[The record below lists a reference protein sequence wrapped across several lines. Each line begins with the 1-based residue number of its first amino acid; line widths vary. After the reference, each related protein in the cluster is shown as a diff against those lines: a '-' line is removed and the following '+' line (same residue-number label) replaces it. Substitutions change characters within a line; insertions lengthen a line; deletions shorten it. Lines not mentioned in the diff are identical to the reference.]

1 VTPIPLSLSIFS
13 MPSQDY
19 DDHAFFDSA
28 IQLEIEEEVD
38 LHQLAIDYRTAE
50 FICYT
55 TYKLWYSI
63 PKDNEIEKEEY
74 LRSFP
79 GVTEPDWLLV
89 GNHYEYFPP
98 PMYCE
103 RWYNAYV
110 TQVYHLLKAA
120 ELDVPLIV
128 VALFYL
134 SRIRMR
140 AIDPRVSPPVLLY
153 QLLVGALMISQ
164 KVHSDIR
171 YSMSTWSK
179 ISRLDFVDTLRSETH
194 FFLLLHYDMHIPA
207 VQYEQ
212 WINML
217 QHLQKEH
224 RMVIKSVGMTDK
236 EFEMFSAR
244 HMRARPDLIQEA
256 EAIRKRE
263 GS

>member
-1 VTPIPLSLSIFS
+1 

-28 IQLEIEEEVD
+28 IQLEIEEEMD

-50 FICYT
+50 FISFT
-55 TYKLWYSI
+55 TYKLWFSL
-63 PKDNEIEKEEY
+63 PKENEVDKEAY
-74 LRSFP
+74 LKSFP
-79 GVTEPDWLLV
+79 GVTEPDWLLIASR
-89 GNHYEYFPP
+89 YEYLPAP
-98 PMYCE
+98 LYCE
-103 RWYNAYV
+103 KWYNAYV
-110 TQVYHLLKAA
+110 TQVYHLLKAG
-120 ELDVPLIV
+120 EFDVPLIV

-134 SRIRMR
+134 SRIRLR
-140 AIDPRVSPPVLLY
+140 AIDPTVSPPVLLY
-153 QLLVGALMISQ
+153 QLFVGALMISQ

-194 FFLLLHYDMHIPA
+194 FFLLLHYDMHIPG

-224 RMVIKSVGMTDK
+224 RVMIKAIGMDER
-236 EFEMFSAR
+236 EFEAFSFR
-244 HMRARPDLIQEA
+244 HMRSRPDLIHEA
-256 EAIRKRE
+256 VAIRTRE